1 MYAHLNKFSLCALAA
16 LAAAWAPAQAASST
30 VAASIDHF
38 QYQLV
43 DLDLADGIS
52 PSIIFANE
60 RWSSETYGA
69 GQQQSL
75 AAPGTTSIVT
85 EFGTSGTTLSH
96 STLSS
101 TASVNFPVPADGV
114 KHLYWNRNSHSA
126 SFTLSPNTQLI
137 FTGVARL
144 SEQLVQKFDYSAGR
158 IKMQGTLGDEADLM
172 STFEKSYLT
181 NDGAAT
187 INLYGML
194 ISDAQA
200 RQGQFSLETAASLS
214 APIAPIP
221 SVPEPSSYAM
231 LLAGTCLVGAVARRR
246 RRAVARQAA

>member
-1 MYAHLNKFSLCALAA
+1 MYAHLNKFSLCALA

-52 PSIIFANE
+52 PSIIFGDE

-69 GQQQSL
+69 GQHQSL

-85 EFGTSGTTLSH
+85 AFGTSGTTLSRG
-96 STLSS
+96 TMSS
-101 TASVNFPVPADGV
+101 TASLNFPVPADGV
-114 KHLYWNRNSHSA
+114 KHRYGNRNSYAA

-144 SEQLVQKFDYSAGR
+144 SEQLAQNFDYSGSR
-158 IKMQGTLGDEADLM
+158 IAMQGTLGDEADWT
-172 STFEKSYLT
+172 STFKKSYDA
-181 NDGAAT
+181 NNGSAT
-187 INLYGML
+187 VNLYGILM
-194 ISDAQA
+194 SDAQA
-200 RQGQFSLETAASLS
+200 RQGQFSLETAVSLS

-231 LLAGTCLVGAVARRR
+231 LLAGTCLVGALARRR
-246 RRAVARQAA
+246 RRPVAGQAA